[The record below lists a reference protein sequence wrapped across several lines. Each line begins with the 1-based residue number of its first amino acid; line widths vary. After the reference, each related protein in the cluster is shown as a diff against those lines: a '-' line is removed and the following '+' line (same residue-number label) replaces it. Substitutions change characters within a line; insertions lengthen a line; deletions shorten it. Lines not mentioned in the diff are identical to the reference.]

1 MMTKVL
7 RVNSVLV
14 VVAFSFSFYIERR
27 RLHYINSSILFCLH
41 RHTLQ
46 KNREDIEI
54 DIHSHQRVIELS
66 QDFSITYTTLIY

>member
-1 MMTKVL
+1 
-7 RVNSVLV
+7 
-14 VVAFSFSFYIERR
+14 
-27 RLHYINSSILFCLH
+27 
-41 RHTLQ
+41 LQ